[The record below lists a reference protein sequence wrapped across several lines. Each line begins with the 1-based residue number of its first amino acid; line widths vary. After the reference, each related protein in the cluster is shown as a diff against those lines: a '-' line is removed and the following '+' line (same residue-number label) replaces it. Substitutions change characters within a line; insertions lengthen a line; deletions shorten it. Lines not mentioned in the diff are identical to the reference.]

1 MATQHNGI
9 PANSSAA
16 TPLESRIKVIR
27 EQKVLLD
34 ADLADLYGVPTK
46 ALIQAVK
53 RNLARF
59 PADFMFQLDSAEWES
74 LRSQTVTSNQK
85 RGGRRYP
92 PYAFTEQGV
101 AMLSS
106 ILSSAQAIS
115 VNIEIM
121 RTFVRIRLADSTRKD
136 LAQRMDL
143 MESQF
148 HRLSQS
154 QESFEAETREK
165 VKQIFNALRALI
177 KPAEPIKK
185 RPIGFITPDES

>member
-1 MATQHNGI
+1 MATQHSGI

-16 TPLESRIKVIR
+16 IPLESRIKVIR

-85 RGGRRYP
+85 HGGRRYP
-92 PYAFTEQGV
+92 PYAFTEQGI

-136 LAQRMDL
+136 LTQRMDL

-148 HRLSQS
+148 DRLSQS
-154 QESFEAETREK
+154 QENFEAETREK

-177 KPAEPIKK
+177 KPTEPIKK

>member
-1 MATQHNGI
+1 M
-9 PANSSAA
+9 
-16 TPLESRIKVIR
+16 
-27 EQKVLLD
+27 
-34 ADLADLYGVPTK
+34 
-46 ALIQAVK
+46 
-53 RNLARF
+53 
-59 PADFMFQLDSAEWES
+59 
-74 LRSQTVTSNQK
+74 TSNQK
-85 RGGRRYP
+85 HGGRRYP
-92 PYAFTEQGV
+92 PYAFTEQGI

-136 LAQRMDL
+136 LTQRMDL

-148 HRLSQS
+148 DRLSQS
-154 QESFEAETREK
+154 QENFEAETREK

-177 KPAEPIKK
+177 KPTEPIKK